1 MKAGLKTTFSRFF
14 PAPKYISLPAVGI
27 DISDT
32 SLKYIQFEKKGNV
45 LRLLA
50 WGDLPVPEGA
60 IVQGIVKNAA
70 ELGKVMAEVRKVTK
84 TDFARLSLPE
94 ERAYLFETTVKR
106 GLSPAEIYSALEF
119 RLEENVPLSPRDAEF
134 DYDALGRNERGEERV
149 VVTAYGKET
158 VVAYLEACTHGGIIP
173 LSFEVEAQALAR
185 AVVREGD
192 KGTHL
197 IVDFGK
203 IRTGVGVVEN
213 GTLMLTSTVD
223 LGGKDL
229 DVALRAKYPKADADE
244 LIRLKNKY
252 GLLATDEEKDVREAL
267 ISPITNLKNE
277 LAARIAYWQSHS
289 GKENQPIDTV
299 ILCGGIANLAGLPAF
314 FSEALSTPTVQAEVW
329 QNAFSIETFVPPITR
344 RYSYGYATA
353 VGLALGSFTD
363 RPEEAEVR
371 SAQPMVAVIDTKTKT
386 VV

>member
-1 MKAGLKTTFSRFF
+1 MKAGLRHTFSRFF
-14 PAPKYISLPAVGI
+14 PAPKYIALPSVGI

-32 SLKYIQFEKKGNV
+32 SLKYIQFEKKGNA
-45 LRLLA
+45 LGLLA

-70 ELGKVMAEVRKVTK
+70 ALGKVMAEVRKVTK

-94 ERAYLFETTVKR
+94 ERAYLFETTIKR
-106 GLSPAEIYSALEF
+106 GLPPAEIYSALEF

-134 DYDALGRNERGEERV
+134 DYDTLERNEPGEEHV

-158 VVAYLEACTHGGIIP
+158 IMAYQEACAYAGVIP

-185 AVVREGD
+185 AVVRAGD
-192 KGTHL
+192 PGTHL

-229 DVALRAKYPKADADE
+229 DAALRANYPNIAEDE
-244 LIRLKNKY
+244 LIRLKNEY
-252 GLLATDEEKDVREAL
+252 GLLATEKEKGVREAL
-267 ISPITNLKNE
+267 INPITNLKNE
-277 LAARIAYWQSHS
+277 LAARISYWQSHG
-289 GKENQPIDTV
+289 GKENRPIDTV

-353 VGLALGSFTD
+353 VGLALGSFTLNEHEKEM
-363 RPEEAEVR
+363 RGTH
-371 SAQPMVAVIDTKTKT
+371 VADKKEKLV
-386 VV
+386 